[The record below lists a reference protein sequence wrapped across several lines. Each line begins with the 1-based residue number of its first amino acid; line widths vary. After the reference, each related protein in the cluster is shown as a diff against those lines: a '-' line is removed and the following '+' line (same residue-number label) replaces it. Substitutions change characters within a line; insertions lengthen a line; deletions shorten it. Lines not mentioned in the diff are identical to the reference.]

1 VTTASRRSAPIAAE
15 NLTIPKLTAQVW
27 AVLSESP
34 PSRSRQLLSDQDQAF
49 VFGEVLKILDV
60 ESR

>member
-1 VTTASRRSAPIAAE
+1 MISE
-15 NLTIPKLTAQVW
+15 NRTIPKLTAQVW

-34 PSRSRQLLSDQDQAF
+34 PGRSRQLLRDQGQAF